1 MRTESIRTS
10 KQAHELDFIGD
21 HLAIDFVNTVR
32 VVGGEVTDTLQSD
45 DDVKVWLGLAE
56 VPVATKPASW
66 PVGALL
72 DAARRLRAA
81 ALKAIEAKKAG
92 SRPPLKAINAFL
104 ESSAS
109 HGRLVAH
116 SESGLEFRRVYH
128 GDTPEEYLLPVT
140 EAVAKLLAEG
150 DFDLVRRC
158 ASERCVLWFY
168 DRTKGHGRRYCTST
182 GCGNRAKVAAYRS
195 RAREQAGEKAKGSAE
210 AEGSENMVG
219 RPGKGLRERR

>member
-1 MRTESIRTS
+1 MGTESIRTS

-45 DDVKVWLGLAE
+45 GDVKVWLGLAA
-56 VPVATKPASW
+56 VPVAAKPAPW
-66 PVGALL
+66 PAGTLL
-72 DAARRLRAA
+72 EAARRLREAT
-81 ALKAIEAKKAG
+81 LKAIEAKKAG
-92 SRPPLKAINAFL
+92 SRPSLKVINSFL

-116 SESGLEFRRVYH
+116 AESGLEFRRVYH
-128 GDTPEEYLLPVT
+128 GETPEEYLLPVT
-140 EAVAKLLAEG
+140 EAVAELLAEG
-150 DFDLVRRC
+150 DFDLVRQC

-168 DRTKGHGRRYCTST
+168 DRTKGHGRRYCTSA

-195 RAREQAGEKAKGSAE
+195 RTREQAGD
-210 AEGSENMVG
+210 
-219 RPGKGLRERR
+219 